1 MISNCNSL
9 YSQCTFVFHLY
20 LIGLIC
26 GVEVIGETEFTV
38 PTQGGL
44 FEWSGYG
51 MRLHV
56 PKSSLPPGMGDCKV
70 NIKASLSGQF
80 QLPEY
85 LDLLSPVF
93 WLSAPCKF
101 TQPVT
106 LEIQHCALR
115 EDEAALSSLR
125 YVSTRCSQKDLPY
138 KFRQVDGGVF
148 TKHSCYGSIN
158 LSHFSGL
165 AVTGRK
171 NTPRSYCAHLY
182 HTMKQMYDWRFYF
195 VITQDLDVKNM
206 VHLLHPFPVLTL
218 DSDPCYYFI
227 AGCERAL

>member
-1 MISNCNSL
+1 
-9 YSQCTFVFHLY
+9 
-20 LIGLIC
+20 
-26 GVEVIGETEFTV
+26 
-38 PTQGGL
+38 
-44 FEWSGYG
+44 

-56 PKSSLPPGMGDCKV
+56 PESKLPTGMGNYRI

-80 QLPEY
+80 QLPEDS
-85 LDLLSPVF
+85 DLLSPVF

-101 TQPVT
+101 TCPVT

-115 EDEAALSSLR
+115 EDETALSSLS
-125 YVSTRCSQKDLPY
+125 YVSTKCSQKDLPY
-138 KFRQVDGGVF
+138 KFRQVEGGMF
-148 TKHSCYGSIN
+148 TKHSSYGSIK

-171 NTPRSYCAHLY
+171 TTPRSYCAHLY

-195 VITQDLDVKNM
+195 VIIQDLDVKNT
-206 VHLLHPFPVLTL
+206 VYLLHLFPVFTL
-218 DSDPCYYFI
+218 DSDSCYYFI